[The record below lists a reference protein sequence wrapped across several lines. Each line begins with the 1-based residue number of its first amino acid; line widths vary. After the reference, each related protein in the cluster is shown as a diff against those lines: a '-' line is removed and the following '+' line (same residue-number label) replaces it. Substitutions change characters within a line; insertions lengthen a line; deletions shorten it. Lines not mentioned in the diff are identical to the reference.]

1 MESVNSYPRVLL
13 ICNECLS
20 NCTSNGRTMRKFMV
34 GWPKDRLA
42 QFYVISGT
50 PDFAVCDNY
59 FMVSDWEALQAF
71 KMKKIQNGKIDK
83 QKVSAC
89 SPDLKENR
97 KATINKT
104 PITMMARELVWGT
117 GRWKK
122 YGFLNWV
129 DDYKPD
135 VILLQAGD
143 SGFMCNLSVWL
154 SDRFH
159 APIVIYNSE
168 GYCFKNYDY
177 FRSHGVAHLLYPVFR
192 RYFLK
197 SFNSVI
203 QKARKSVYICEEL
216 EQEYKRHYN
225 LPSTTIYTATE
236 VSNLKKEN
244 VSSKGNYT
252 VSYLGN
258 MGLGRV
264 DALCEFAAVLHE
276 VNEAARLDIYGKVKS
291 QAVIE
296 KFKTH
301 HNIRY
306 KGFVSY
312 DEVLNVM
319 RMSDLLIHVEN
330 FDDFYKEDL
339 KFAFSTKIADSL
351 ASGTCFLLYAPESFA
366 CTKYL
371 LENQAAYVAVDR
383 SQLKEYLKLLIQ
395 DENASTRY
403 MSNAQQLV
411 RANHNAQKNSAAFQH
426 ILLEAYQSGKLKE

>member
-1 MESVNSYPRVLL
+1 MESVNSYPRVL
-13 ICNECLS
+13 IVCNECMS
-20 NCTSNGRTMRKFMV
+20 KSTSNGRTMRNFMV

-42 QFYVISGT
+42 QFYIISGS
-50 PDFAVCDNY
+50 PDFQVCDNY
-59 FMVSDWEALQAF
+59 FMVSDWEALQTF
-71 KMKKIQNGKIDK
+71 KMKKIQNGRIDN
-83 QKVSAC
+83 QKEASNN
-89 SPDLKENR
+89 SDPKENKKSGIKR
-97 KATINKT
+97 T
-104 PITMMARELVWGT
+104 PITMMARELVWGV

-122 YGFLNWV
+122 YGLLNWV

-143 SGFMCNLSVWL
+143 SGFLCNLSVWL

-159 APIVIYNSE
+159 APIAIYNSE

-177 FRSHGVAHLLYPVFR
+177 FRSHGIAHLFYPVFR

-197 SFNSVI
+197 CFNSVI
-203 QKARKSVYICEEL
+203 QKAEKSVYICEAL
-216 EQEYKRHYN
+216 EQEYNQYYH

-264 DALCEFAAVLHE
+264 DALCEFADVLHE
-276 VNEAARLDIYGKVKS
+276 VNEAARLDIYGRVKS
-291 QAVIE
+291 QKVIE
-296 KFKTH
+296 KFNAH
-301 HNIRY
+301 PNVRY

-319 RMSDLLIHVEN
+319 RMSDLLIHVES

-366 CTKYL
+366 CTRYL
-371 LENQAAYVAVDR
+371 LENQAAYVATDKQ
-383 SQLKEYLKLLIQ
+383 QLKQQLRLLIHQ
-395 DENASTRY
+395 TEARTRY
-403 MSNAQQLV
+403 RSAAEELV
-411 RANHNAQKNSAAFQH
+411 KINHNAKKNAEAFQRV
-426 ILLEAYQSGKLKE
+426 LLEAYRNKA